1 MEPQIR
7 YARTS
12 DGVRIAYYAMGEG
25 PALVVTS
32 EVQWSHLGTTMGFK
46 EHYRSNSPGGLGRGL
61 QVVRYDTRGTGL
73 SDRSYTDFSLDAQ
86 TRDLLAVVDAIKLER
101 FALFGNAHGTPLAI
115 AFAAVHPHR
124 VSHLVLSVP
133 YARGRDLR
141 PLSENLGLRPVAEMS
156 PQQWVAFTQT
166 LANAALTFSSLSLAE
181 SVARNYRQAMTPAAY
196 AAMLSWREEVD
207 VSEFLPRITV
217 PTLVL
222 SRRSSTRPLLEV
234 EVAGS
239 IPNARLVTVDADQRI
254 PDFWLPAQTEAVEQF
269 LDVEPAT
276 AGAGSTNTLPATL
289 TARELEVLALLVGG
303 RSNREIADA
312 LVLSE
317 RTVARHIANIYEKT
331 GAHGRAEITA
341 YALRHRLA

>member
-1 MEPQIR
+1 
-7 YARTS
+7 
-12 DGVRIAYYAMGEG
+12 
-25 PALVVTS
+25 
-32 EVQWSHLGTTMGFK
+32 
-46 EHYRSNSPGGLGRGL
+46 
-61 QVVRYDTRGTGL
+61 
-73 SDRSYTDFSLDAQ
+73 
-86 TRDLLAVVDAIKLER
+86 
-101 FALFGNAHGTPLAI
+101 
-115 AFAAVHPHR
+115 
-124 VSHLVLSVP
+124 
-133 YARGRDLR
+133 
-141 PLSENLGLRPVAEMS
+141 MS
-156 PQQWVAFTQT
+156 PQQWEAFTLT

-196 AAMLSWREEVD
+196 AAMLAWREEVD
-207 VSEFLPRITV
+207 VSDFLPRITV

-222 SRRSSTRPLLEV
+222 SRRSNTRPLLEV

-269 LDVEPAT
+269 LGVDAAT
-276 AGAGSTNTLPATL
+276 AEAGSTNSVPATL
-289 TARELEVLALLVGG
+289 TSREREVLALLVSG
-303 RSNREIADA
+303 RSNREIAET